1 MNRSTANR
9 TETFVWPLAYSLA
22 WLICAYIALK
32 LTQGEDGIA
41 AVWPSSGIF
50 VASLLHLR
58 GQGRVA
64 VTIGVGIA
72 SLVANYITGV
82 SLLACFGYT
91 VANLAEGW
99 LVFYLMG
106 GENSRG
112 KLLARPLNLLRFA
125 GSAIIVSILSAGV
138 AGILSANFAFEF
150 LVSWA
155 TTVGLGMLIVAPF
168 ILFLV
173 QSDEGRRRLASIRT
187 VWALMLVAVA
197 SLVAFGQSEVPLLFL
212 PVLAISIATA
222 ALGLSGAALSLL
234 VVAVIGSIL
243 TVYDL
248 GPVSGYFELQGQKVL
263 FLQVY
268 FLGLLVSALPVA
280 LMLTQ
285 RQNDLVNLSR
295 SNRFLT
301 AAEKAAKVGHWRYAP
316 AEGPVYLSPETRRMV
331 GSDAQPHTV
340 ADIAELFQ
348 DSDRKRVSHIL
359 VQALSTGVPFAFEA
373 RISGPYGEVFDTEC
387 RGEVEWSDD
396 PEKISIFGTMMDIT
410 ERANTMRALA
420 DARAHA
426 ERKAEE
432 HQALAETD
440 HLTGIAN
447 RRKILAVLEKTVLD
461 ARGTGDKVALAI
473 VDVDHFKS
481 VNDRFGHEAGDRTL
495 QVIAKVLSE
504 RFDDV
509 GVVGRLGGEEFL
521 VVARGASASELDQRC
536 TALRDFLCAYAW
548 PVKDLKDVTLSIG
561 IAELADG
568 SSETEILNAADKA
581 LYFAKRGGRNRSVVF
596 EGNLVRV

>member
-9 TETFVWPLAYSLA
+9 RETFVWPAAYSLA
-22 WLICAYIALK
+22 WLVCAYIALE

-50 VASLLHLR
+50 VASLLHLS
-58 GQGRVA
+58 GKGRTA
-64 VTIGVGIA
+64 VTVSVGIA

-91 VANLAEGW
+91 VANLVEGW

-106 GENSRG
+106 GEKSRG
-112 KLLARPLNLLRFA
+112 KLLARPLNLIRFA
-125 GSAIIVSILSAGV
+125 ASATVVSVFSAGV
-138 AGILSANFAFEF
+138 AGILSANFDLEF
-150 LVSWA
+150 LISWA

-173 QSDEGRRRLASIRT
+173 QSDDSRRRLLSMRT

-197 SLVAFGQSEVPLLFL
+197 SLAAFGQAEVPLLFL

-248 GPVSGYFELQGQKVL
+248 GPVSGFFELQGQKVL

-316 AEGPVYLSPETRRMV
+316 AEGPVYLSPEARRMV
-331 GSDAQPHTV
+331 GQDTEAHTV

-359 VQALSTGVPFAFEA
+359 LQALATGVPFVFEA
-373 RISGPYGEVFDTEC
+373 RIAGPYGEIFDTEC
-387 RGEVEWSDD
+387 RGEVEWSED
-396 PEKISIFGTMMDIT
+396 PDKISIFGTMMDIT
-410 ERANTMRALA
+410 DRANTMRELA

-432 HQALAETD
+432 HRALAETD

-447 RRKILAVLEKTVLD
+447 RRKILADLERTVLD
-461 ARGTGDKVALAI
+461 ARGTGEKIALAI

-481 VNDRFGHEAGDRTL
+481 VNDRFGHEAGDHTL
-495 QVIAKVLSE
+495 QQIAQILSD
-504 RFDDV
+504 RFDEI
-509 GVVGRLGGEEFL
+509 GEVGRLGGEEFL
-521 VVARGASASELDQRC
+521 VVSRGAGASELDQRC
-536 TALRDFLCAYAW
+536 TALRDFLSTYAW
-548 PVKDLKDVTLSIG
+548 PVEGLSEVTLSIG

-568 SSETEILNAADKA
+568 ASDTTLLNAADKA

>member
-9 TETFVWPLAYSLA
+9 SETFVWPVAYSLA
-22 WLICAYIALK
+22 WLLCAYIALE

-50 VASLLHLR
+50 VASLLHLS
-58 GQGRVA
+58 GKGRMA
-64 VTIGVGIA
+64 VTAGVGIA
-72 SLVANYITGV
+72 SLVANYISGV

-106 GENSRG
+106 GETSRG
-112 KLLARPLNLLRFA
+112 KLLARPLNLIRFA
-125 GSAIIVSILSAGV
+125 ASAAIVSVFSAGV
-138 AGILSANFAFEF
+138 AGILSANFDLEF
-150 LVSWA
+150 LISWA
-155 TTVGLGMLIVAPF
+155 TTVGLGMMIVAPF

-173 QSDEGRRRLASIRT
+173 QSDEGRRRLTSMRT

-197 SLVAFGQSEVPLLFL
+197 SLAAFGQSEVPLLFL

-285 RQNDLVNLSR
+285 RQNDLVKLSR

-316 AEGPVYLSPETRRMV
+316 AEGPVYLSPEARRMV
-331 GSDAQPHTV
+331 GYDTQPHTV

-359 VQALSTGVPFAFEA
+359 LQSLATGVPFVFEA
-373 RISGPYGEVFDTEC
+373 RIAGPYGELFDTEC

-396 PEKISIFGTMMDIT
+396 PNKISIFGTMMDIT
-410 ERANTMRALA
+410 DRANTMRELA
-420 DARAHA
+420 NARAHA
-426 ERKAEE
+426 ERKADE
-432 HQALAETD
+432 HRALAETD

-447 RRKILAVLEKTVLD
+447 RRKILADLERTVLD
-461 ARGTGDKVALAI
+461 MRGTGEKIALAI

-495 QVIAKVLSE
+495 QQIAKILSD
-504 RFDDV
+504 RFDDI
-509 GVVGRLGGEEFL
+509 GHVGRIGGEEFL
-521 VVARGASASELDQRC
+521 VVARGTSAREVDQRC
-536 TALRDFLCAYAW
+536 NDLRDYLRAYAW
-548 PVKDLKDVTLSIG
+548 PVEGLDELTLSIG
-561 IAELADG
+561 IAELAEG
-568 SSETEILNAADKA
+568 ASETDILNAADKA